1 MNCKHLLPQENYMK
15 SEDGKEKSV
24 YRVLQDGKPHH
35 ASEFIP
41 ITHRFSAA
49 MKRLKEKGYNIQTL
63 YLDGRNKPAW
73 YQLVSTSVGA

>member
-1 MNCKHLLPQENYMK
+1 MFFLLQFDHGRER
-15 SEDGKEKSV
+15 SV

-63 YLDGRNKPAW
+63 YLDGRNRPAW
-73 YQLVSTSVGA
+73 YQLVSVAA

>member
-1 MNCKHLLPQENYMK
+1 MK
-15 SEDGKEKSV
+15 SEDGKERSV
-24 YRVLQDGKPHH
+24 YRLLQDGKPHN

-63 YLDGRNKPAW
+63 YIDGRNKPAW
-73 YQLVSTSVGA
+73 YQLISTSVSA